1 MRLILLLLPL
11 GLFAQEV
18 VKGEMPKDFML
29 KCNTAIKDKL
39 DMYWIY
45 DANTQIAK
53 RFNYQ
58 FFGAE
63 SGWRKNEWEFE
74 LRRVYKTSLTFAEK
88 DVMRAAMEYVYLDR
102 VELTYWPDGAV
113 IDKRDRYCEVITQ
126 ADIDKREQ
134 QFKEDVANFVA
145 KKKVNKI

>member
-1 MRLILLLLPL
+1 MRLLLLLLPL

-18 VKGEMPKDFML
+18 VKGEMPNDFML
-29 KCNTAIKDKL
+29 KCNTKNKDKL

-45 DANTQIAK
+45 DAKTQIAK

-58 FFGAE
+58 YWGDE

-74 LRRVYKTSLTFAEK
+74 LRRVYETSLSFAEK
-88 DVMRAAMEYVYLDR
+88 DTYHAAAEYVYLDR
-102 VELTYWPDGAV
+102 VKLTYWSDGAV

-126 ADIDKREQ
+126 ADIDEREQ
-134 QFKEDVANFVA
+134 QFQEDVANFVP